1 MTKLVSPL
9 LIFSMSFCVYAV
21 EAKDFLS
28 PKNKN
33 KFVSDVSKQVK
44 SDSNLKRGVAAI
56 TESSTSSHLN
66 GAFIVKN
73 FTVKF
78 NDLSESQI
86 EIKILNN
93 EVVSASYSH

>member
-1 MTKLVSPL
+1 MTKLISPILIL
-9 LIFSMSFCVYAV
+9 LLSFDINAI
-21 EAKDFLS
+21 EAKDLLS

-33 KFVSDVSKQVK
+33 KFISDVSKQVK
-44 SDSNLKRGVAAI
+44 SDSNLKRGIAAI
-56 TESSTSSHLN
+56 IESGSSSHLN
-66 GAFIVKN
+66 GAFLIKN

-93 EVVSASYSH
+93 EVVSASYSR